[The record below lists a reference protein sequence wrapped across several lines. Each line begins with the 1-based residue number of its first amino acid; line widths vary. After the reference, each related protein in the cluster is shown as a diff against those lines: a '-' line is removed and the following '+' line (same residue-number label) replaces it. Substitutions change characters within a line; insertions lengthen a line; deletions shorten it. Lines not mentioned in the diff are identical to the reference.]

1 MCGGPLT
8 YFSPCHAGC
17 SERNETSKI
26 WNLQVIIIGTSFPCI
41 CFLSSLFWFPD
52 VLSCDSYVV
61 ISFQGSVF
69 YSDCACVAK
78 TGKTSI
84 EAKKGIC
91 AVDCGLNRMIFLS
104 ILGLL
109 PFMTFLN
116 DTPGYI
122 VTLRFVLCN

>member
-1 MCGGPLT
+1 MK
-8 YFSPCHAGC
+8 Y
-17 SERNETSKI
+17 
-26 WNLQVIIIGTSFPCI
+26 QVSITGASYRCI
-41 CFLSSLFWFPD
+41 CLLSSLFRVPD
-52 VLSCDSYVV
+52 ALSCDSCGVV
-61 ISFQGSVF
+61 SFQGSVF
-69 YSDCACVAK
+69 YSDCACIAK

-84 EAKKGIC
+84 EAKKGAC

-116 DTPGYI
+116 GTPGYI